1 MINYQTDFYGW
12 TQDQASLL
20 KTGRL
25 SELDIE
31 NLIEEVETMGRS
43 EKRALES
50 RLVVLLLGLLK
61 WKYQSERKG
70 RSWHLTIKEQR
81 VRLFKALKTSPSLKN
96 QLESVA
102 SDAYDVA
109 IFKAAK
115 ETKLDITIFPDTCPW
130 SVAQILDDNYYPNAE

>member
-1 MINYQTDFYGW
+1 MINYQTDFYAW
-12 TQDQASLL
+12 AQQQANLL

-25 SELDIE
+25 SELDIA
-31 NLIEEVETMGRS
+31 NLVEEVEDMSRS

-50 RLVVLLLGLLK
+50 RLIVLLVHLLK
-61 WKYQSERKG
+61 WKYQSERQG

-81 VRLFKALKTSPSLKN
+81 VRLFKALKISPSLKN
-96 QLESVA
+96 QLASVT

-115 ETKLDITIFPDTCPW
+115 ETKLDVTIFPDTCPW